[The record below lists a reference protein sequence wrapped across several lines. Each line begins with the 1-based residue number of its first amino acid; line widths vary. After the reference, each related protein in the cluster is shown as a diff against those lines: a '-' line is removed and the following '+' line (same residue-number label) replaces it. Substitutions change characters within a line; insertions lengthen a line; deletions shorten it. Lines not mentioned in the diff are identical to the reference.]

1 MHVYTIK
8 CEQNGK
14 KYVGSSISDDL
25 DTRIRRHRHDLA
37 AGSHG
42 NSYMQYAWNRHGA
55 DSFSF
60 EVVEI
65 VDYDE
70 TKTRKENEI
79 MIRRLE
85 DEWIVKE
92 NCLTPNGFNCVTA
105 ELCVPTQETREKMS
119 EAQRKRPPPTAE
131 TRKKISKIHKGRIF
145 SEETKRR
152 ISEAHKGEKSYW
164 YGKKQ
169 TDETRNKRSAS
180 MKGRIITDEHRE
192 KLRQANLEQ
201 QKVECPHCGK
211 QGNPSPMSR
220 WHFERCRSLRSSE

>member
-1 MHVYTIK
+1 MHVYMIK

-85 DEWIVKE
+85 DEWIIKE

-119 EAQRKRPPPTAE
+119 EAQRKRPPQKLERKLVKFTKVVSSQKRLRE
-131 TRKKISKIHKGRIF
+131 ESVRRTRVRKVIGTERSRPMKP
-145 SEETKRR
+145 E
-152 ISEAHKGEKSYW
+152 ISEA
-164 YGKKQ
+164 
-169 TDETRNKRSAS
+169 
-180 MKGRIITDEHRE
+180 
-192 KLRQANLEQ
+192 LL
-201 QKVECPHCGK
+201 
-211 QGNPSPMSR
+211 
-220 WHFERCRSLRSSE
+220 